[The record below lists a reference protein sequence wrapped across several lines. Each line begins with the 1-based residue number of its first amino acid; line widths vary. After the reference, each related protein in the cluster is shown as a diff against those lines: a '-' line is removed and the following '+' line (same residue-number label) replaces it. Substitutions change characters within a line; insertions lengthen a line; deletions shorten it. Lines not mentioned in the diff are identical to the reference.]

1 MALKS
6 TIFKAE
12 LQISDLDRHY
22 YATHTLTLARHPSE
36 TDERM
41 MVRMLAFALKASE
54 SLAFGVG
61 LSNPDEPDLWQRD
74 LTGAIELWVEVG
86 LPEPK
91 LVRKA
96 AGRAKQVMVLI
107 YGRNA
112 DAWWTSGRSDLERS
126 SNIEVWRLATESS
139 LALAQL
145 AQRTMRLQCLIQD
158 QVITFSDESR
168 SVDVRLTP
176 LTPVSG

>member
-22 YATHTLTLARHPSE
+22 YATHALTLARHPSE

-41 MVRMLAFALKASE
+41 MVRMLAFALKASD

-61 LSNPDEPDLWQRD
+61 LSNVDEPDLWQRD

-96 AGRAKQVMVLI
+96 AGRADQVLVLV

-112 DAWWTSGRSDLERS
+112 DGWWTQGRSELERS
-126 SNIEVWRLATESS
+126 SNIEVWRVATESS

-145 AQRTMRLQCLIQD
+145 ATRTMRLQCLIQD
-158 QVITFSDESR
+158 HVITFSDETR
-168 SVDVRLTP
+168 SVDVQLERLTP
-176 LTPVSG
+176 ARD